1 MDEILDLVFD
11 DADAA
16 HREHLLAE
24 SLSQHEALG
33 EFYEGAREAVDSF
46 IEAAIALELPLP
58 EDREASMLKRLEASY
73 VSLVD
78 GRERACQGDATLE
91 NLHDELAA
99 VYLKAIYK
107 LRRFTKP

>member
-11 DADAA
+11 DADQA

-33 EFYEGAREAVDSF
+33 EFYEAAREKVDSF

-58 EDREASMLKRLEASY
+58 EDREPDMLKRLEASY
-73 VSLVD
+73 ISLAEGRD
-78 GRERACQGDATLE
+78 GVCHGDATLQ